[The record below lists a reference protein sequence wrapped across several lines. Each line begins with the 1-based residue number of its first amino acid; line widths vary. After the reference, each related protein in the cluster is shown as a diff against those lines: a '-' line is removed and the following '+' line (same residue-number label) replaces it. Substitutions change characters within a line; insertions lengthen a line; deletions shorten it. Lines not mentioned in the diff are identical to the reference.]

1 MNLSKR
7 ACVCVLTMAAAFILC
22 CVVVAMAQSSSGN
35 WEGQSGAPNA
45 DQGKT
50 GPLKATQI
58 APAKTQPASQPAAKC
73 CAAGATPK
81 APTPVAKPSESNMV
95 TCHALETHSN
105 SQPAVSIVVFN
116 QANKGDHERL
126 AALLK
131 EHDGTAVEI
140 KAADGKWR
148 PASVARLRSCFGR
161 GLLFL
166 TGEASPVQEKDDFVL
181 RFPAKKTS

>member
-7 ACVCVLTMAAAFILC
+7 ACVCVLTMTAAVVLC

-35 WEGQSGAPNA
+35 REGQSAAPNA
-45 DQGKT
+45 APGKT
-50 GPLKATQI
+50 ATPKATQA
-58 APAKTQPASQPAAKC
+58 APAKTQPASQPTAKC
-73 CAAGATPK
+73 CAAGAAPK
-81 APTPVAKPSESNMV
+81 VPTPVAKPSESNVV

-116 QANKGDHERL
+116 QANKADHERL

-131 EHDGTAVEI
+131 EHDGRDVEI

-166 TGEASPVQEKDDFVL
+166 TGEASPIQEKDDFVL
-181 RFPAKKTS
+181 RFPAKKMS